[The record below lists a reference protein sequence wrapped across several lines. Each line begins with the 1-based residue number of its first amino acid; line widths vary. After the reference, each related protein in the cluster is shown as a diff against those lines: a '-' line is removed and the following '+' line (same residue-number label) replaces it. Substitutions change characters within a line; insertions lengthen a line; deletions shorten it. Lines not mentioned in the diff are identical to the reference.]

1 MASSIEKGF
10 LRISRINQIEWML
23 DESQLAVGRGWVM
36 RATNGMEQL
45 PGPMG
50 FWVATAHERS
60 DEGSSGER
68 ARSNTSRFGNVVLSV
83 R

>member
-1 MASSIEKGF
+1 
-10 LRISRINQIEWML
+10 ML

-68 ARSNTSRFGNVVLSV
+68 AGRTRAGLVMLCFQCGNISVYALSFA
-83 R
+83 